1 MNQIKYD
8 KAKELIQE
16 GDILLFR
23 GSGIIGALILIY
35 IPLLIGFFYLVYHC

>member
-16 GDILLFR
+16 GDIILFR
-23 GSGIIGALILIY
+23 GSGIIGALFKVSKD
-35 IPLLIGFFYLVYHC
+35 IGKPIDYFKKMI